1 MEAENQAAG
10 GKSVNRIG
18 PGKWVPAL
26 SKALGKHKFF
36 RWLVY
41 GAVIGALS
49 GLMAGIVFFL
59 LEWTTFF
66 ALEYLAGYAMAKP
79 AGEHLVPFA
88 ATTPLHLWLLVL
100 LPAIG
105 GLLSG
110 LIVYTWAPEAE
121 GHGTDAFIDAFHN
134 KQGFVRARVPF
145 IKAIASVITLATGGS
160 AGREGPIA
168 QIGSGIGS
176 GLARMLKLNIRERR
190 LMLLAGCAGGLGAI
204 FRAPLGGALTSVEV
218 LYREDLETEGVILCI
233 ISSTVSYEIFTGI
246 FGHQPIFAIP
256 SIQFSS
262 ALELLLYAVLG
273 LVCVPFGYMYVKT
286 FYGLRDRFFR
296 KLPVRRALIPAFGGL
311 LVGLTAL
318 WQPQILS
325 GGYGTIQKALMG
337 ELPIVLMF
345 TLAFLKIA
353 ATSFTISS
361 GGSGGVF
368 GPSLFIGAMLG
379 GAVGQL
385 AHAWFPGIVSSP
397 GAFALV
403 GMAAFFAGVA
413 KAPIGALLMVCE
425 MTGGYHLIVPIMFTS
440 VVAILLSQRWS
451 LYEKQVLNKFHSPAH
466 RSDRVINI
474 LQELSVKD
482 AHRRDAAVTIL
493 PEDMTFG
500 QLRRLITNTRESYF
514 PVVDDRFR
522 LIGIL
527 PLPDIRPVI
536 FEESISDLLILR
548 DLVSPP
554 VSVAPDDS
562 LSDALLKFLETGYG
576 RIPVEDN
583 ETGVI
588 GMLGLE
594 DLLARYQLELQK
606 LHTSET

>member
-1 MEAENQAAG
+1 
-10 GKSVNRIG
+10 
-18 PGKWVPAL
+18 
-26 SKALGKHKFF
+26 
-36 RWLVY
+36 
-41 GAVIGALS
+41 
-49 GLMAGIVFFL
+49 
-59 LEWTTFF
+59 
-66 ALEYLAGYAMAKP
+66 
-79 AGEHLVPFA
+79 
-88 ATTPLHLWLLVL
+88 
-100 LPAIG
+100 
-105 GLLSG
+105 
-110 LIVYTWAPEAE
+110 
-121 GHGTDAFIDAFHN
+121 
-134 KQGFVRARVPF
+134 
-145 IKAIASVITLATGGS
+145 
-160 AGREGPIA
+160 
-168 QIGSGIGS
+168 
-176 GLARMLKLNIRERR
+176 
-190 LMLLAGCAGGLGAI
+190 
-204 FRAPLGGALTSVEV
+204 
-218 LYREDLETEGVILCI
+218 
-233 ISSTVSYEIFTGI
+233 
-246 FGHQPIFAIP
+246 
-256 SIQFSS
+256 
-262 ALELLLYAVLG
+262 
-273 LVCVPFGYMYVKT
+273 
-286 FYGLRDRFFR
+286 
-296 KLPVRRALIPAFGGL
+296 
-311 LVGLTAL
+311 
-318 WQPQILS
+318 
-325 GGYGTIQKALMG
+325 
-337 ELPIVLMF
+337 
-345 TLAFLKIA
+345 
-353 ATSFTISS
+353 
-361 GGSGGVF
+361 
-368 GPSLFIGAMLG
+368 
-379 GAVGQL
+379 
-385 AHAWFPGIVSSP
+385 
-397 GAFALV
+397 
-403 GMAAFFAGVA
+403 
-413 KAPIGALLMVCE
+413 MVCE

-527 PLPDIRPVI
+527 PLPEIRAVM

>member
-1 MEAENQAAG
+1 MPWNILP
-10 GKSVNRIG
+10 VT
-18 PGKWVPAL
+18 KWQSPPE
-26 SKALGKHKFF
+26 K
-36 RWLVY
+36 
-41 GAVIGALS
+41 
-49 GLMAGIVFFL
+49 
-59 LEWTTFF
+59 
-66 ALEYLAGYAMAKP
+66 
-79 AGEHLVPFA
+79 HLVPFA

-100 LPAIG
+100 LPTIG
-105 GLLSG
+105 GLISG
-110 LIVYTWAPEAE
+110 LLVYTWAPEAE

-134 KQGFVRARVPF
+134 KHGFVRARVPF

-176 GLARMLKLNIRERR
+176 WLGRTFKFNIREIR

-218 LYREDLETEGVILCI
+218 LYREDLETEGVVLCI
-233 ISSTVSYEIFTGI
+233 ISSSVSYAIFTSI
-246 FGHQPIFAIP
+246 FGHQPIFATP
-256 SIQFSS
+256 PVQFSS
-262 ALELLLYAVLG
+262 ARELLLYAVLG

-296 KLPVRRALIPAFGGL
+296 KLPIKRALIPALGGL

-337 ELPIVLMF
+337 ELPVALMF

-425 MTGGYHLIVPIMFTS
+425 MTGGYHLIMPIMFTS
-440 VVAILLSQRWS
+440 VIAILLSQRWS

-482 AHRRDAAVTIL
+482 AYRPDATVSIL

-500 QLRRLITNTRESYF
+500 QLRRLITNSRESFF
-514 PVVDDRFR
+514 PVVDARFR

-527 PLPDIRPVI
+527 PLPEIRPVI
-536 FEESISDLLILR
+536 FEESISDLLIVG
-548 DLVSPP
+548 DLVWPP

-562 LSDALLKFLETGYG
+562 LSEALLKFLETGYG
-576 RIPVEDN
+576 RIPIEDN

-594 DLLARYQLELQK
+594 DLLARYHLELQK
-606 LHTSET
+606 LNMPET